1 MRRAVCIVFGV
12 IACVLLLTGT
22 VFAADAEISSLTT
35 DVTVNDDGS
44 AQVTVTAETV
54 FSAPVQSVRIPLG
67 AGAKNIV
74 LSGWAYRKTTV
85 DGVTCLVVTN
95 DAGFSGKQTFACTYT
110 LPSSVTESASGQSF
124 RLYAPQTGWE
134 FPIDQMTLRVT
145 FPFAVTSVPTWTS
158 GYFDDIIDNYLN
170 IDVTENTVTSIFR

>member
-54 FSAPVQSVRIPLG
+54 FSAPV
-67 AGAKNIV
+67 
-74 LSGWAYRKTTV
+74 
-85 DGVTCLVVTN
+85 
-95 DAGFSGKQTFACTYT
+95 
-110 LPSSVTESASGQSF
+110 
-124 RLYAPQTGWE
+124 
-134 FPIDQMTLRVT
+134 
-145 FPFAVTSVPTWTS
+145 
-158 GYFDDIIDNYLN
+158 
-170 IDVTENTVTSIFR
+170 